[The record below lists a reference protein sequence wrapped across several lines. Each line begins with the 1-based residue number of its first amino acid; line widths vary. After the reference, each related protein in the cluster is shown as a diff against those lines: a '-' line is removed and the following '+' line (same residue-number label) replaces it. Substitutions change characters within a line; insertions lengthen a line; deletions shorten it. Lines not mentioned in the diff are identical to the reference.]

1 MGAACPFATA
11 ALYAAWDGYLGG
23 GGRTLGAFL
32 LKPSARTGDT
42 APNVEASGVR
52 HLQHIAFQVCS
63 VQTQLDHGTQIKQ
76 EARLSRNDV

>member
-32 LKPSARTGDT
+32 LRPSARTGDT

-52 HLQHIAFQVCS
+52 HLQHIAFQGLFSADSTRSCNTNKARSTV
-63 VQTQLDHGTQIKQ
+63 IKK
-76 EARLSRNDV
+76 RR